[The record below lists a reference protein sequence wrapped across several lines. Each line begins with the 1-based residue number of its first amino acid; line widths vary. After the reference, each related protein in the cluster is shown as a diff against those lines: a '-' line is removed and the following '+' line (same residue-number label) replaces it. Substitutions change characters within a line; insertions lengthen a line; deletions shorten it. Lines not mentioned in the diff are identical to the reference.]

1 MILRVLGSSSSGNC
15 YLLEN
20 ETECLMIECGIPI
33 KEVKKAMNFNMRK
46 IVGCIA
52 SHGHQDHIHCLEDVL
67 KCGIPIY
74 TNDETAES
82 VEVIYGELLY
92 GVPEKK
98 PFMLGNFK
106 ITPFYVPHDNTPCF
120 AYQIYHE
127 EIGKL
132 LFLTDLEYCKYRF
145 KDVSQI
151 LVEANYS
158 KDIINQDNPNFEHVA
173 RGHMELNTTL
183 GFLNTNA
190 NPSLMNVVLLHLSD
204 SNSNSEYFS
213 QKVKEIVPGANVYV
227 ADKGMEIELNKE
239 PF

>member
-33 KEVKKAMNFNMRK
+33 KEVKKTMNFNMRK

-52 SHGHQDHIHCLEDVL
+52 THRHQDHIKHLKEVLE
-67 KCGIPIY
+67 CGIPIY
-74 TNDETAES
+74 TNDETVES
-82 VEVIYGELLY
+82 VEVIYGELLH

-132 LFLTDLEYCKYRF
+132 LFLTDLEYCKYKF

-183 GFLNTNA
+183 GFLSTNA

-213 QKVKEIVPGANVYV
+213 QKVKQIVPSANVYV
-227 ADKGMEIELNKE
+227 ADKGMEIELNKD

>member
-1 MILRVLGSSSSGNC
+1 
-15 YLLEN
+15 
-20 ETECLMIECGIPI
+20 MIECGIPI

-52 SHGHQDHIHCLEDVL
+52 SHRHNDHVGHLKEVLE
-67 KCGIPIY
+67 CGIPIY
-74 TNDETAES
+74 TNDETVES
-82 VEVIYGELLY
+82 VEVIYGELLH

-98 PFMLGNFK
+98 HFMLGNFK

-127 EIGKL
+127 ETGKL
-132 LFLTDLEYCKYRF
+132 LFLTDLEYCKYKF

-173 RGHMELNTTL
+173 RGHMELETTL
-183 GFLNTNA
+183 GFLCTNA
-190 NPSLMNVVLLHLSD
+190 NLSLMNVVLLHLSD

>member
-33 KEVKKAMNFNMRK
+33 KEVKKTMNFNMRK

-52 SHGHQDHIHCLEDVL
+52 THRHQDHIKHLKEVLE
-67 KCGIPIY
+67 CGIPIY
-74 TNDETAES
+74 TNDETVES
-82 VEVIYGELLY
+82 VEVIYGELLH

-132 LFLTDLEYCKYRF
+132 LFLTDLEYCKYKF

-183 GFLNTNA
+183 GFLSTNA

-213 QKVKEIVPGANVYV
+213 QKVKEIVPSANVYV
-227 ADKGMEIELNKE
+227 ADKGMEIELNKD

>member
-52 SHGHQDHIHCLEDVL
+52 SHRHNDHIRHLKEVLE
-67 KCGIPIY
+67 CGIPIY
-74 TNDETAES
+74 TNDETVEAA
-82 VEVIYGELLY
+82 EVIYGELLH

-98 PFMLGNFK
+98 PFILGNFK

-127 EIGKL
+127 DIGKL

-158 KDIINQDNPNFEHVA
+158 KDIINQDNPNFEHVS

-183 GFLNTNA
+183 GFLCTND

-213 QKVKEIVPGANVYV
+213 QKVKEIVTSASVYV